1 MKRALRKL
9 RPFDVVESFELNGEK
24 FEVEWAQREVDCV
37 LHEHG
42 KLKMKLTNTQT
53 DMTDISMSKYWQVG
67 VKVWQNMQFC
77 KIKPFLEDL
86 YNVCKISEYKLA

>member
-42 KLKMKLTNTQT
+42 KLKKVRKNRNAV
-53 DMTDISMSKYWQVG
+53 DKYRNRVAKFHG
-67 VKVWQNMQFC
+67 YDGYIRVK
-77 KIKPFLEDL
+77 
-86 YNVCKISEYKLA
+86 KLAGKSLAENAILQNKAFF